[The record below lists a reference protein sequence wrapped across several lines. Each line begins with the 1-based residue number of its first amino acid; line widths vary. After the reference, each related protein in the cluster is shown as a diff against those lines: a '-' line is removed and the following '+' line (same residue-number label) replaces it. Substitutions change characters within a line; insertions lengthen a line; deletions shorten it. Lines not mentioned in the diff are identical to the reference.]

1 MNIFLIRQ
9 LDNLQ
14 DNFMGNVPFDSTR
27 TGKCELE
34 RDTFPFV
41 GAREAMV

>member
-9 LDNLQ
+9 LENLQ
-14 DNFMGNVPFDSTR
+14 DNFMGNVPFDSTN
-27 TGKCELE
+27 TGKCELQKN
-34 RDTFPFV
+34 TSPFV